1 MECRPVAMLLN
12 MKLKLRSSASGTTC
26 SPSGHATQRIHH
38 KQQEHSIGLSE
49 PWRKES
55 WARKGLKT
63 PWKQATLK
71 EKELSLETVETSTA
85 DCPQNLSETA
95 PVVGRIAQ
103 SIIRGAPW
111 IPSLGL
117 GDRVPQWCVSNHL
130 TLRDWAE
137 KLYKYLGPNR

>member
-55 WARKGLKT
+55 EARKG
-63 PWKQATLK
+63 
-71 EKELSLETVETSTA
+71 
-85 DCPQNLSETA
+85 ETA

-111 IPSLGL
+111 MPSLGL

-130 TLRDWAE
+130 TLRD
-137 KLYKYLGPNR
+137 